1 MYHLAILKNQFLN
14 MILAG
19 TKTIESRFSFNKI
32 APYNKV
38 SVNDTIYFKE
48 SGGQVVAKAKIKDVK
63 YYQLTPS
70 IVEDIRVKYG
80 KNIGT
85 DYFEDWKT
93 TLTKKYCT
101 LIWLEDVEKLTPF
114 TVPRSNGTAWFVL
127 DKPLIN

>member
-1 MYHLAILKNQFLN
+1 MYHLAILKSQFLN

-38 SVNDTIYFKE
+38 CVGDIIYLKE
-48 SGGQVVAKAKIKDVK
+48 SGGNVVAKARAKDVK

-85 DYFEDWKT
+85 DYFEDWNT
-93 TLTKKYCT
+93 TLSKKYCT
-101 LIWLEDVEKLTPF
+101 LIWLEDIERLTPF
-114 TVPRSNGTAWFVL
+114 IVPRSNGTAWFVL
-127 DKPLIN
+127 EKPIN